1 MLITEIDKTRYRRHF
16 NIVITICISVLALG
30 SLGIAQL
37 LIALFP
43 AQEGTHFHWNLL
55 GVVVSVAIIAIM
67 FRVKKDDPFLYEVLY
82 VWRLKQALNL
92 IGRKIRKLKQAAK
105 MGDTNAML
113 ALQFSYTGSRQ
124 LWILDDN
131 TITLNSLDKSQS
143 ELDDLL
149 VKYHVSL
156 DLTQYTRTLLK
167 AF

>member
-1 MLITEIDKTRYRRHF
+1 MLIIEIDKTRYRRHF
-16 NIVITICISVLALG
+16 NIVIVICISVLALG

-67 FRVKKDDPFLYEVLY
+67 FKVKKDDPFLYEVLY

-124 LWILDDN
+124 LWTLDDN
-131 TITLNSLDKSQS
+131 TITLNSLDKSQR
-143 ELDDLL
+143 ELDELL
-149 VKYHVSL
+149 VKYDVSL
-156 DLTQYTRTLLK
+156 DITQYKRTLLN